1 MAVKSHVYFI
11 PLVLLL
17 VFIGFGDRF
26 LPNPLA
32 KASVQT
38 RTTINKW
45 IIGLFP
51 SSDGDGMNPNK
62 DIESEIEKLEKGKSQ

>member
-1 MAVKSHVYFI
+1 MAVKSNVYFI

-17 VFIGFGDRF
+17 VFIGVGDKF
-26 LPNPLA
+26 LPKPLDN
-32 KASVQT
+32 ASFQT

-51 SSDGDGMNPNK
+51 SSEGDGINPNR
-62 DIESEIEKLEKGKSQ
+62 DREAQIEQLESGR